1 MNRAQCI
8 AIVAL
13 GGAALGTAADAT
25 TAYADVL
32 DVRPV
37 YGTVRHVTP
46 VEHCRIE
53 RRPVRQRDNSATGPI
68 LGAIIGGAVGNAL
81 GHKKRNRQVG
91 AVVGAALGGSV
102 GYDLSRRR
110 HGHGAVYREREV
122 CDVVDE
128 HVSRERL
135 LGYDVTYRYAG
146 EQYTT
151 RLLEHPGDRIPVR
164 VRVTPLG

>member
-13 GGAALGTAADAT
+13 GGTAFGAAADAT
-25 TAYADVL
+25 TRYAEVL

-53 RRPVRQRDNSATGPI
+53 RRPVRRRGTSATGPI

-91 AVVGAALGGSV
+91 AVLGAALGGSV
-102 GYDLSRRR
+102 GYDVSRRR
-110 HGHGAVYREREV
+110 DGHGAVYREREV
-122 CDVVDE
+122 CDVVE
-128 HVSRERL
+128 EQVSHERL
-135 LGYDVTYRYAG
+135 LGYDVTYHYAG
-146 EQYTT
+146 ERYST
-151 RLLEHPGDRIPVR
+151 RLPEHPGDRIRVR